1 MTTISL
7 KLPEALVARL
17 EAEARSRQ
25 KSKSAIIREYLEQG
39 LNGAQRGKHLGTEI
53 GQCLRRPRAG
63 QNPAHVEHAE
73 AGEGG
78 GHGRFRSFALFS
90 TVTKN
95 IINGCASKPSN

>member
-39 LNGAQRGKHLGTEI
+39 LNGAQRGKRPSFYERARDLCGVGHSGVQDLATNPKHL
-53 GQCLRRPRAG
+53 
-63 QNPAHVEHAE
+63 
-73 AGEGG
+73 EGFG
-78 GHGRFRSFALFS
+78 
-90 TVTKN
+90 K
-95 IINGCASKPSN
+95 